1 MQTTETNTPLPEA
14 TSAVA
19 ALASAD
25 KAKPAKAKRQ
35 RKPRAAK
42 PAKPQ
47 SATDKRTADRERA
60 AANVAITKP
69 HYSGPSQASHRS
81 GPPKLAEAL
90 RRIAHPIQH
99 AKSATER
106 DESALVLCL
115 KHADGNGAFDPVQ
128 ATSDLGT
135 LSRLASLG
143 FLTVAGN
150 KAKLTKTGLD
160 TARNVSK
167 RKAA

>member
-1 MQTTETNTPLPEA
+1 MQTTNETNGQPSNET
-14 TSAVA
+14 TVA
-19 ALASAD
+19 P
-25 KAKPAKAKRQ
+25 KPAKAKRT
-35 RKPRAAK
+35 RRVAK

-47 SATDKRTADRERA
+47 TPADKRTADRERA
-60 AANVAITKP
+60 LANVAITRP
-69 HYSGPSQASHRS
+69 HYAGPSQASHRS
-81 GPPKLAEAL
+81 GPPKLSEAL
-90 RRIAHPIQH
+90 ARIAKPIQH

-115 KHADGNGAFDPVQ
+115 KHADGNGAFDPVA

-143 FLTVAGN
+143 FLVVAGN
-150 KAKLTKTGLD
+150 KAKLTKTGLE